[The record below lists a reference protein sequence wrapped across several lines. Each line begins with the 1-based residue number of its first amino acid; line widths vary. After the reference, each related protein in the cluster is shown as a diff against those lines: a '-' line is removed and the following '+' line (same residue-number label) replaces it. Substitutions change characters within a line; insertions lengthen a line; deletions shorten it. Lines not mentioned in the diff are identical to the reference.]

1 MHLGGHALV
10 LWCVLELV
18 QRDSWKRTEVARGGS
33 EGVPSALKVSTTGFS
48 YFVRSFNKNSLSPN
62 CVPYPDIYDLKCLG
76 MYLGLVLGKLRQQ
89 HCHELQ
95 ANLGYIVNYRS
106 ARATE

>member
-1 MHLGGHALV
+1 M
-10 LWCVLELV
+10 
-18 QRDSWKRTEVARGGS
+18 ARGGS
-33 EGVPSALKVSTTGFS
+33 EGVPSALKVLTTGFS

-62 CVPYPDIYDLKCLG
+62 CVPYPDIYIYDLKCLG

-95 ANLGYIVNYRS
+95 PRLYS
-106 ARATE
+106 EL